1 MSGTVQRDSD
11 PRVGSSVKLTYDDY
25 LLIPDDGMR
34 HELIA
39 GEHCVTA
46 APNRKHQAIVGNL
59 HWHLRSYLE
68 AHPLGRAYL
77 APFDVVLSVH
87 DVVKPDLLYVSN
99 ARAARVLE
107 SHVQGAP
114 DLVVEVASGSTRRR
128 DEVAKKQ
135 LYERTGVVEY
145 WFVDPEVN
153 VVDVFHLRGERYDL
167 EAALRLETSDVL
179 TSRLLPGFAVPLAA
193 VFRE

>member
-11 PRVGSSVKLTYDDY
+11 PRVGSGVKLTYDDY

-34 HELIA
+34 HELID
-39 GEHCVTA
+39 GEHYVTA

-68 AHPLGRAYL
+68 GNHAGRVYL

-87 DVVKPDLLYVSN
+87 DVVEPDLLYVSN
-99 ARAARVLE
+99 ARAPRVLD

-114 DLVVEVASGSTRRR
+114 DLVVEVVSPNTRRR
-128 DEVAKKQ
+128 DEVAKKRR
-135 LYERTGVVEY
+135 YERTGVMEY
-145 WFVDPEVN
+145 WIVDPEIH
-153 VVDVFHLRGERYDL
+153 VVDVFHLNGERYDI
-167 EAALRLETSDVL
+167 EVALRLAAGDVL
-179 TSRLLPGFAVPLAA
+179 MSKLLPGFAVPLAA
-193 VFRE
+193 VFRD